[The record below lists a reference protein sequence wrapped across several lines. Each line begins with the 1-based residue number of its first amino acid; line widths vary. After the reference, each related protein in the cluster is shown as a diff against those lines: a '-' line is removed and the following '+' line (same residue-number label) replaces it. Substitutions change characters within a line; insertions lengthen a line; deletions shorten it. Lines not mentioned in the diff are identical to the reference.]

1 MDGLASEAG
10 CDCSPLSHRVLDI
23 RRGSLSGPGQK
34 CDDRLCQVC
43 VQDYCEELEYWGLD
57 DLHLQPCCQH
67 SYYRAK
73 WHLPKQ
79 PSKAGQNTA
88 ANIVTN
94 FLTSPQD
101 ESLEDFGNGL
111 CAGNQRTLWNLFEN
125 PHHSPAAK
133 VVAIIS
139 CLFVVIS
146 TLCLI
151 VSTIPSLNSPE
162 EEYFFEVAEAVFVG
176 WFTFE
181 YIIRFV
187 AAPRKWM

>member
-1 MDGLASEAG
+1 MRARLLRGAG
-10 CDCSPLSHRVLDI
+10 VLSNTWNTFSIPIIPR
-23 RRGSLSGPGQK
+23 
-34 CDDRLCQVC
+34 
-43 VQDYCEELEYWGLD
+43 YWGLD

-73 WHLPKQ
+73 WHLPKH
-79 PSKAGQNTA
+79 STK
-88 ANIVTN
+88 
-94 FLTSPQD
+94 D
-101 ESLEDFGNGL
+101 ESLEDFGEGM
-111 CAGNQRTLWNLFEN
+111 CAGHQRTLWNLFEN